1 MRDGGVL
8 CLSGQDRVLMPV
20 PAVLLAVA
28 KRRALLRVV
37 STVVGVMVPV
47 LIMAMCGGLA
57 LVASA
62 TQTSTT
68 ACLPSA
74 ATVANA
80 GAQPATGEGLSISS
94 AGGTPIV
101 LTAGQVKVAQ
111 AFIGVGMQLEVSDA
125 GLKIAIMVGL
135 KESGLRIL
143 ANSSVPASMTFAH
156 DGVGSDHDSLGSAQQ
171 RPSSGWG
178 SVAELM
184 NPVYDAQAFFGGTSG
199 PNKASPRGLLD
210 VPGWESLSP
219 GAAAQAV
226 QVSAFPELYAQW
238 DGEAS
243 SIVSAL
249 KSSSAVAA
257 CSADAGS
264 SGSPDLPSDLSQRR
278 RDIIHYAQEGVG
290 GTYVWGGT
298 SFKAWD
304 CSGYVQWIYAQVGIQ
319 LPRTE
324 QWLAGTQTSTP
335 QPGDLVVQNPDGPN
349 HWGHVG
355 IYAGNGMMYSALNP
369 TVGTLLHPVAWNS
382 GTQYFSVIT
391 VR

>member
-1 MRDGGVL
+1 
-8 CLSGQDRVLMPV
+8 MPV

-28 KRRALLRVV
+28 KRRALLRIV

-62 TQTSTT
+62 TQESTT
-68 ACLPSA
+68 ACLADAS
-74 ATVANA
+74 TVANTGGQPGA
-80 GAQPATGEGLSISS
+80 GAGLSITSS
-94 AGGTPIV
+94 TGTPFV
-101 LTAGQVKVAQ
+101 LTAAQVKVAE
-111 AFIGVGMQLEVSDA
+111 AFIGVGKQLSVSDD
-125 GLKIAIMVGL
+125 GLQIAIMVGL
-135 KESGLRIL
+135 QESGLRML
-143 ANSSVPASMTFAH
+143 ANSSVLASMAFAH
-156 DGVGSDHDSLGSAQQ
+156 DGVGSDHDSIGSAQQ
-171 RPSSGWG
+171 RPSAGWG

-184 NPVYDAQAFFGGTSG
+184 DPVYDARAFFGGTSG
-199 PNKASPRGLLD
+199 PNHGSPRGLLD
-210 VPGWESLSP
+210 VPGWASMSP

-238 DGEAS
+238 EGEAT
-243 SIVSAL
+243 SIVAAL
-249 KSSSAVAA
+249 KSGSSAATCSPAA
-257 CSADAGS
+257 GATET
-264 SGSPDLPSDLSQRR
+264 PELPANLSQLR

-298 SFKAWD
+298 AFKAWD

-324 QWLAGTQTSTP
+324 QWLVGTPTSTP

-369 TVGTLLHPVAWNS
+369 SVGTLLHPVAWNP
-382 GTQYFSVIT
+382 GTAYFV
-391 VR
+391 VDG